1 MPALSKYNPEYHDD
15 WAWSLAIKGATNDE
29 IAEAFGISTRTFI
42 RWKQEH
48 ESLNDAVERGK
59 NIADSKVEKALYQR
73 ALGYQITDT
82 EKTIDM
88 DKDGNPKPVR
98 IKNTTKNIVPDTMA
112 IMYWLNNRK
121 RTQWAQRQEVALS
134 AGDDSEDVLI
144 YLPANG
150 RDDGDQHES

>member
-59 NIADSKVEKALYQR
+59 NIADSKVEKALYRSISARRCTVLRSMQEW
-73 ALGYQITDT
+73 Q
-82 EKTIDM
+82 
-88 DKDGNPKPVR
+88 
-98 IKNTTKNIVPDTMA
+98 A
-112 IMYWLNNRK
+112 ILTVK
-121 RTQWAQRQEVALS
+121 
-134 AGDDSEDVLI
+134 
-144 YLPANG
+144 
-150 RDDGDQHES
+150 

>member
-88 DKDGNPKPVR
+88 DKDGNPEARPHQEHDEEHSARHYGNYVLAEQPQAYPVG
-98 IKNTTKNIVPDTMA
+98 A
-112 IMYWLNNRK
+112 
-121 RTQWAQRQEVALS
+121 A
-134 AGDDSEDVLI
+134 AGSRPL
-144 YLPANG
+144 
-150 RDDGDQHES
+150 RRR

>member
-82 EKTIDM
+82 EKTDR
-88 DKDGNPKPVR
+88 KSTR
-98 IKNTTKNIVPDTMA
+98 
-112 IMYWLNNRK
+112 LNSSHSGQSRMPS
-121 RTQWAQRQEVALS
+121 S
-134 AGDDSEDVLI
+134 A
-144 YLPANG
+144 
-150 RDDGDQHES
+150 